1 MASARADLRTP
12 AGSDFGKPA
21 VNYPFDDIA
30 FPQVVESHDKRQN
43 QALPAFLSQHIRTD
57 LYPSCLL
64 TKIEGPAGDNQ
75 NINVTFTW
83 ETLPGPW
90 IPFTRYDDE
99 LGPIQG
105 RRRNVVNTGQVA
117 SLTSTVKTTYEARDL
132 SDIVSWQIEEAF
144 GAGVPGF
151 SSYPILTGDER
162 SEQVRGENVRTT
174 STIVAAGTSPY
185 TSSLVISS
193 TVTPINNQIS
203 TLRNVYLAELPPD
216 ETWAFWEPVSLPTLL
231 FDIINTP
238 YCNNSQFFTM
248 VTNFMKS
255 GGSSVL
261 RKHRITVAYH
271 TTYPNPDLSASSFTT
286 ADLQYAGK
294 VINFS
299 MGNVLNDAISFD
311 GIFYTSTGDGSCS
324 WEEAYDYAATVPSA
338 TAFLAGAWYVKDFK
352 VEPFGQSMYRST
364 KVEFYS
370 AEGNPSIV

>member
-1 MASARADLRTP
+1 MAAARADLRTP

-30 FPQVVESHDKRQN
+30 YPQVVESHDKRQN
-43 QALPAFLSQHIRTD
+43 QSLPAFLSQHNRSD

-117 SLTSTVKTTYEARDL
+117 SLTATVKTTYEARDL

-151 SSYPILTGDER
+151 TNYPILTGAEL
-162 SEQVRGENVRTT
+162 SEQVRGEQVLTQ
-174 STIVAAGTSPY
+174 STIVPADTAAPTNALG
-185 TSSLVISS
+185 ISG
-193 TVTPINNQIS
+193 TVTPINDEIS
-203 TLRNVYLAELPPD
+203 TSRLVYLAELPPD

-238 YCNNSQFFTM
+238 YCNNSQYFAM
-248 VTNFMKS
+248 VTSFVKS

-261 RKHRITVAYH
+261 RKHRITVSYSA
-271 TTYPNPDLSASSFTT
+271 TYPNPDLSASSFTT
-286 ADLQYAGK
+286 ADIQYAGK

-311 GIFYTSTGDGSCS
+311 GIFYTSSGDSACS

-338 TAFLAGAWYVKDFK
+338 TAFLAGDWYVKDFK
-352 VEPFGQSMYRST
+352 VDTFGQSMYRST